1 MEVSQQETAI
11 SISQSKIGY
20 LEEDD
25 IYVYQLDQTI
35 LSDAVVAVRDKGK

>member
-1 MEVSQQETAI
+1 
-11 SISQSKIGY
+11 

-35 LSDAVVAVRDKGK
+35 LSDAVVTVRDKGK